1 MNYILCG
8 WQRAFMQLFTMLLMF
23 IYDAT
28 WKKQNANKERTQ
40 EQTQYDYN
48 INSLPLINYI
58 VIKRPQIATQSCD
71 KL

>member
-1 MNYILCG
+1 
-8 WQRAFMQLFTMLLMF
+8 MQLFTMLLMF

-28 WKKQNANKERTQ
+28 KKKQNANKGERAK
-40 EQTQYDYN
+40 TQYDYN